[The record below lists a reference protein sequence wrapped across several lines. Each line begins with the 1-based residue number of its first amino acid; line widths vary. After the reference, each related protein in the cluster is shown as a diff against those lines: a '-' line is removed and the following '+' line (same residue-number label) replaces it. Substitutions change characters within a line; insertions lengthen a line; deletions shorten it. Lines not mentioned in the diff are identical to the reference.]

1 MVSRFILCSSVG
13 NGLRKF
19 DGEWA
24 GSVLVGV
31 AICCCG
37 RYGLWSGRVP
47 VRLQHVFPDRYGDG
61 SRTVAGRTARTGT
74 ADVKSP

>member
-1 MVSRFILCSSVG
+1 MVSRFILCPSAG

-47 VRLQHVFPDRYGDG
+47 VRLQHVSPDRYGERLQDG
-61 SRTVAGRTARTGT
+61 GREDCEDQHGGR
-74 ADVKSP
+74 

>member
-47 VRLQHVFPDRYGDG
+47 VRLQHVFPDRFGERLQDG
-61 SRTVAGRTARTGT
+61 GRQDCEDRRGGR
-74 ADVKSP
+74 